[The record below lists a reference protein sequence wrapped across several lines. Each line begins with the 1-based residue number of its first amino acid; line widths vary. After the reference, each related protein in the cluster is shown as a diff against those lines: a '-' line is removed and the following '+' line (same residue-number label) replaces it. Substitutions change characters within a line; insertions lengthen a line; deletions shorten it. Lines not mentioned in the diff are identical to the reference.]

1 MSLRYFGFSLLL
13 AGFFSWGW
21 TLLEPWIFPASQAH
35 TQVALASVQPAAI
48 IQPQAQVLITGAIKT
63 PGIYRVPKGLLVY
76 DLIQRAGGLTPDAE
90 VAPTLLAKPLPDGGE
105 VHIPRALSNNRAP
118 AAVQEGDDAGSA
130 SEKAPSRQTK
140 NKKNKQKA
148 KGPLTPITLNTA
160 TVAQLDTLPGVG
172 PKLAAR
178 IVAYRQK
185 NGPFA
190 KIEDLRQ
197 VSGMG
202 GKRFETI
209 KGYLR

>member
-13 AGFFSWGW
+13 AGVFSWGW
-21 TLLEPWIFPASQAH
+21 TLIEPWLFPASEAR
-35 TQVALASVQPAAI
+35 TQVELGAVQPATI
-48 IQPQAQVLITGAIKT
+48 IQPQAQVLITGAVKT

-76 DLIQRAGGLTPDAE
+76 DLIQRAGGLTPDAD
-90 VAPTLLAKPLPDGGE
+90 VAPGLLAKALPDGGE
-105 VHIPRALSNNRAP
+105 VHIPRAIPHVGEQNRASEP
-118 AAVQEGDDAGSA
+118 SSAGAGS
-130 SEKAPSRQTK
+130 SDDKTVSSRHK
-140 NKKNKQKA
+140 NKKNKK

-178 IVAYRQK
+178 IVAYRQEH
-185 NGPFA
+185 GPFA
-190 KIEDLRQ
+190 RIEDLRK

-202 GKRFETI
+202 GKRFEDI